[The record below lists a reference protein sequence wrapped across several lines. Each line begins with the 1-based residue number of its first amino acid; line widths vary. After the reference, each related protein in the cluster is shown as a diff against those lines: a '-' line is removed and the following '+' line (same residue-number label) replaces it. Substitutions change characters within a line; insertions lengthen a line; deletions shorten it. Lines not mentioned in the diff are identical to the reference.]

1 MKLYYLYTVILTLSN
16 TFMIEFLAERGGLA
30 MPRARDTRTEGRIFE
45 AAFRLWTKGGER
57 ALTMRAVAQAAGT
70 TTPTVYA
77 RFRDKKDILRKLR
90 AHAIQDLVCA
100 LETAGSAADT
110 CRYFLDFAAAHPN
123 EYRLM
128 VVDWAARLSRK
139 EPKPTFELIKSR
151 LARELGGEPS
161 DHVRLAL
168 ALGEVLHGTATML
181 LTEDVHAK
189 VARELREACL
199 TACEALIEQ
208 ASGSPRRWR
217 AETSASEES

>member
-1 MKLYYLYTVILTLSN
+1 
-16 TFMIEFLAERGGLA
+16 
-30 MPRARDTRTEGRIFE
+30 MPRARDASTEGRILD
-45 AAFRLWTKGGER
+45 AAFQLWTKGGER
-57 ALTMRAVAQAAGT
+57 ALTMRAMARAAGT

-77 RFRDKKDILRKLR
+77 RFRDKKDVLRQLR
-90 AHAIQDLVCA
+90 AHAIEDLVNA
-100 LETAGSAADT
+100 LEEAGSAADT
-110 CRYFLDFAAAHPN
+110 CRLFLDFAAAHPN

-168 ALGEVLHGTATML
+168 ALGEVLHGAATML

-189 VARELREACL
+189 VASNLRQACL
-199 TACEALIEQ
+199 TACEALIEH
-208 ASGSPRRWR
+208 A
-217 AETSASEES
+217 SASPGRWHAEASSPDVS

>member
-1 MKLYYLYTVILTLSN
+1 
-16 TFMIEFLAERGGLA
+16 
-30 MPRARDTRTEGRIFE
+30 MPRARDARTEGRILE

-57 ALTMRAVAQAAGT
+57 ALTMRAVAGAAGT

-77 RFRDKKDILRKLR
+77 RFRDKRDILRQLR
-90 AHAIQDLVCA
+90 AHALEDLVQA
-100 LETAGSAADT
+100 LEKAESAAGT
-110 CRYFLDFAAAHPN
+110 CRVFLDFAAAHPN

-139 EPKPTFELIKSR
+139 EPKPTFELIKGR

-189 VARELREACL
+189 VARELRQACL
-199 TACEALIEQ
+199 TACEALIECARAGPGRWGSE
-208 ASGSPRRWR
+208 ASSP
-217 AETSASEES
+217 EEG